1 MRRLVPLAAAFS
13 LLTNEN
19 KFSAPAVG
27 LRLPF
32 YGRFCRLFQA
42 CAFWSCA
49 KILSEP
55 DAPVDQIGQAGPL
68 HDLRH
73 GSCSRV

>member
-1 MRRLVPLAAAFS
+1 MRRLAMLAAAFS

-27 LRLPF
+27 LRVPF
-32 YGRFCRLFQA
+32 CGRFCRLFQA

-55 DAPVDQIGQAGPL
+55 DAPVDQIRQAGPL

-73 GSCSRV
+73 GARSRL